1 MTVTFCGH
9 RKIEHYLKVKN
20 LLYLYTENLIRDGA
34 DTFLIG
40 SYGEFDL
47 LAAETIHNLKTKY
60 PHIKSINIIPYTN
73 KKTNNGLFDEYKYA
87 IFENINP
94 KYAIIKANEYM
105 VDKSNIVIAYI
116 KRNTGGAFKTYC
128 YAMRKQKRVIW
139 I

>member
-20 LLYLYTENLIRDGA
+20 LLYLYTERLIRDGA
-34 DTFLIG
+34 RTFLIG

-47 LAAETIHNLKTKY
+47 LAAETIHNLKIKY

-73 KKTNNGLFDEYKYA
+73 KKTSKDLFDECDYP

-105 VDKSNIVIAYI
+105 VNKSDIVIAYI
-116 KRNTGGAFKTYC
+116 KRNAGGAFKTYC
-128 YAMRKQKRVIW
+128 YAKRKSKRIIW